1 MLADL
6 LGIIAVGLADEPD
19 GIRQQDVA
27 LRFLRFVFL
36 PLFVFLS
43 IKKELNTVIDYT
55 QKISVCQNE
64 LEILRSSIKDSFIN
78 K

>member
-1 MLADL
+1 MNDKDIRKILINYLLA
-6 LGIIAVGLADEPD
+6 
-19 GIRQQDVA
+19 RQD
-27 LRFLRFVFL
+27 
-36 PLFVFLS
+36 S